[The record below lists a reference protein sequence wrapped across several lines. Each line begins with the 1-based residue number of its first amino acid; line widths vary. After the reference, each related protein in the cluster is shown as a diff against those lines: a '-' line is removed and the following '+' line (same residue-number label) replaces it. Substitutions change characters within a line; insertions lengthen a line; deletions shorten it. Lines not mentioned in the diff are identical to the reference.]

1 LGISCN
7 KVVNTFVKQ
16 GLFLRK
22 YWISRKKFYYY
33 VTYDELLKFL
43 KNNQNVWDSTFL
55 EENAL
60 GAEWEWLRL
69 KRQKDKVNNEAWQR
83 IISEKEFNL
92 INFMYQCC

>member
-1 LGISCN
+1 MGISCN

-33 VTYDELLKFL
+33 VTYDELLK
-43 KNNQNVWDSTFL
+43 FL